1 MQFSDALQGQI
12 SIASLCFAWRAAR
25 DIRAYNCRL
34 KIENEAVLEKNLTDT
49 VNCGIIKTASCTM
62 TKKTKLM
69 EQLHFNYRDI
79 FRAIRYG
86 FSGRKIAVHFAGI
99 FLAYVLYETLVYIT
113 LFIQGGPAEARA
125 FWNTHVLNPIT
136 PFMDEGLTDV
146 TRVAM
151 WIGVVC
157 FAGIFFLASTIAS
170 KITIEQLRGDYFFS
184 VGDAAKFVTARWK
197 TVFGAFIGLLFI
209 FLFLALIPLSIA
221 ALAKIPVVGKPI
233 LTLAAV
239 LMPFG
244 FFLGLLMAFI
254 CVVFLASLFFVPAV
268 VATTGAD
275 AFETIYQQFAI
286 VWHQLWRMVRY
297 ELLLFLLK
305 LFFVPIWGFFCLCGV
320 AIVLLPIGYLHLSV
334 MTSVLVTADDWLDG
348 LLFMSPTLPSGG
360 DDFWITAAAVCFTIG
375 TIGIVCLILAFL
387 FAIASA
393 GNTLIYILLRKGID
407 GQNLLHR

>member
-1 MQFSDALQGQI
+1 MA
-12 SIASLCFAWRAAR
+12 
-25 DIRAYNCRL
+25 
-34 KIENEAVLEKNLTDT
+34 K
-49 VNCGIIKTASCTM
+49 KT

-99 FLAYVLYETLVYIT
+99 VLAYGLYETLVYVS
-113 LFIQGGPAEARA
+113 LFIQGGLDAAQA
-125 FWNTHVLNPIT
+125 FWRTHALNPVT
-136 PFMDEGLTDV
+136 PFLDEGLTHP

-197 TVFGAFIGLLFI
+197 TVFGAFIGLIFI
-209 FLFLALIPLSIA
+209 FCFLALIPLSIA
-221 ALAKIPVVGKPI
+221 GLAKIPVVGKPI

-254 CVVFLASLFFVPAV
+254 CIVFIASLFFVPAV

-286 VWHQLWRMVRY
+286 VWHQLWRMVLY

-305 LFFVPIWGFFCLCGV
+305 LIFVPIWGFFCCCGV
-320 AIVLLPIGYLHLSV
+320 AIVLLPIGYLHSAEMASV
-334 MTSVLVTADDWLDG
+334 PATADNWLG
-348 LLFMSPTLPSGG
+348 GILFFPTTLPSGG
-360 DDFWITAAAVCFTIG
+360 DDFWITAATVCFTLG
-375 TIGIVCLILAFL
+375 VIGIVCLIFAFL
-387 FAIASA
+387 FSIASA
-393 GNTLIYILLRKGID
+393 GNTLIYTLLRKGID
-407 GQNLLHR
+407 GQNLLAPSEDG

>member
-1 MQFSDALQGQI
+1 
-12 SIASLCFAWRAAR
+12 
-25 DIRAYNCRL
+25 
-34 KIENEAVLEKNLTDT
+34 
-49 VNCGIIKTASCTM
+49 M

-113 LFIQGGPAEARA
+113 LFIQGGPAEAQA

-157 FAGIFFLASTIAS
+157 FASIFFLASTIAS

-197 TVFGAFIGLLFI
+197 TVFGAFIGILFI

-334 MTSVLVTADDWLDG
+334 VTSVLVTADGWLDG
-348 LLFMSPTLPSGG
+348 LLFMSPTLPSSG
-360 DDFWITAAAVCFTIG
+360 DDFWITTAAVCFTIG

>member
-1 MQFSDALQGQI
+1 
-12 SIASLCFAWRAAR
+12 
-25 DIRAYNCRL
+25 
-34 KIENEAVLEKNLTDT
+34 
-49 VNCGIIKTASCTM
+49 M

-99 FLAYVLYETLVYIT
+99 VLAYVLYETLVYIS
-113 LFIQGGPAEARA
+113 LFIQGGPDAAQA
-125 FWNTHVLNPIT
+125 FWHTHVLNPVT
-136 PFMDEGLTDV
+136 PFVDEGLTNP

-151 WIGVVC
+151 WIGVAC

-184 VGDAAKFVTARWK
+184 VGDAAKFVFARWK
-197 TVFGAFIGLLFI
+197 TVFGAFIGLIFI
-209 FLFLALIPLSIA
+209 FLFLALIPFSIA
-221 ALAKIPVVGKPI
+221 ALAKIPVVGKPM
-233 LTLAAV
+233 LLLAAM

-254 CVVFLASLFFVPAV
+254 CLVFIASLFFVPAV

-286 VWHQLWRMVRY
+286 VWHQLWRMMLY

-305 LFFVPIWGFFCLCGV
+305 LIFVPIWGFFCFCSV
-320 AIVLLPIGYLHLSV
+320 AIVLLPIGYLHRPELA
-334 MTSVLVTADDWLDG
+334 TVLVTANKWLDG
-348 LLFMSPTLPSGG
+348 LLVLPATLPSSG
-360 DDFWITAAAVCFTIG
+360 DVWTTAAAVCFTIG
-375 TIGIVCLILAFL
+375 TIGIVCLIIAFL
-387 FAIASA
+387 FSIASA
-393 GNTLIYILLRKGID
+393 GNTLIYTLLRKRID
-407 GQNLLHR
+407 GQNLLAPLKNGQVT

>member
-1 MQFSDALQGQI
+1 M
-12 SIASLCFAWRAAR
+12 R
-25 DIRAYNCRL
+25 
-34 KIENEAVLEKNLTDT
+34 K
-49 VNCGIIKTASCTM
+49 KT

-79 FRAIRYG
+79 FRTIRYG

-99 FLAYVLYETLVYIT
+99 VLAYGLYETLVYIS
-113 LFIQGGPAEARA
+113 LFIQGGQDAAQA
-125 FWNTHVLNPIT
+125 FWRTHSLNPVT
-136 PFMDEGLTDV
+136 PFLDEGLTNP

-197 TVFGAFIGLLFI
+197 TVFGAFLGLIFI
-209 FLFLALIPLSIA
+209 FCFLALIPLSIA
-221 ALAKIPVVGKPI
+221 ALAKIPVVSKPI
-233 LTLAAV
+233 LTLAAI

-254 CVVFLASLFFVPAV
+254 CIVFIASLLFVPAV

-286 VWHQLWRMVRY
+286 VWHQLWRMVLY
-297 ELLLFLLK
+297 ELLLCLLK
-305 LFFVPIWGFFCLCGV
+305 LIFVPIWGFFCFCGV
-320 AIVLLPIGYLHLSV
+320 AIVLLPIGYLHATE
-334 MTSVLVTADDWLDG
+334 MASVLATADDWLG
-348 LLFMSPTLPSGG
+348 GILFFPTTLPSGG
-360 DDFWITAAAVCFTIG
+360 DDFWITATTVCFTLG
-375 TIGIVCLILAFL
+375 AIGIACLILAFL

-393 GNTLIYILLRKGID
+393 GNTLIYTLLRKRID
-407 GQNLLHR
+407 GQNLLAPPKDRQVT

>member
-1 MQFSDALQGQI
+1 
-12 SIASLCFAWRAAR
+12 
-25 DIRAYNCRL
+25 
-34 KIENEAVLEKNLTDT
+34 
-49 VNCGIIKTASCTM
+49 M

-79 FRAIRYG
+79 FRTIRYG

-99 FLAYVLYETLVYIT
+99 VLAYVLYETLVYIS
-113 LFIQGGPAEARA
+113 LFIQGGPDAVQA
-125 FWNTHVLNPIT
+125 FWHTHVLNPVT
-136 PFMDEGLTDV
+136 PFMDEGLTNP

-151 WIGVVC
+151 WIGVAC

-184 VGDAAKFVTARWK
+184 VGDAAKFVFARWK
-197 TVFGAFIGLLFI
+197 TVFGAFIGLIVI

-233 LTLAAV
+233 LTLAAM

-254 CVVFLASLFFVPAV
+254 CLVFIASLFFVPAV

-286 VWHQLWRMVRY
+286 VWHQLWRMVLY

-305 LFFVPIWGFFCLCGV
+305 LIFVPIWGFFCLCGV
-320 AIVLLPIGYLHLSV
+320 AIVLLPIGYLRLELA
-334 MTSVLVTADDWLDG
+334 TVLVTANKWLDG
-348 LLFMSPTLPSGG
+348 LLVLPATLPSSS
-360 DDFWITAAAVCFTIG
+360 DVWTTAAAVCFTIG

-387 FAIASA
+387 FSIASA
-393 GNTLIYILLRKGID
+393 GNTLIYTLLRKRID
-407 GQNLLHR
+407 GQNLLAPLKNSQVT